1 MMVCRGMKEDEHG
14 SPKLGPSSRTLGARP
29 DEDIRVRRN
38 GSVVLEM
45 AGISVS
51 PLPPE
56 NLQKHRRPTEYG
68 GTGKD
73 PVFEIDTDELPR
85 GLVYRED
92 PRNRDTHGYI
102 SPAYPMSLERYQQRL
117 HETQSLWRLV

>member
-1 MMVCRGMKEDEHG
+1 MKEDEHG